1 MFMIRPMNIDQH
13 AASAHTTQTDPSGD
27 RAAGCAHCSDVAA
40 EMVER
45 HRRMLMKMGEVGMD
59 LIAAMQRRAKDD
71 DHPETMDQLNL
82 GFARVTRAV
91 RLTMAYEAR
100 LLEDS
105 EARRERIA
113 AEAAK
118 RQRHRAEEA
127 LWRRVDRRYDQVQ
140 HLAEAA
146 IERKVEE
153 GEIERSEAVSLYAD
167 LRERLED
174 EDFEYEL
181 ENSSIEELLPRICR
195 HLGIEPDPSV
205 WRYAVWN
212 DGNEEPDSEPSAQIT
227 GSGRDPPKRGSG

>member
-1 MFMIRPMNIDQH
+1 
-13 AASAHTTQTDPSGD
+13 
-27 RAAGCAHCSDVAA
+27 
-40 EMVER
+40 MVER

-82 GFARVTRAV
+82 GFSRVTRAV

-100 LLEDS
+100 LLEDA

-127 LWRRVDRRYDQVQ
+127 QWRRTDARYDQVQ

-227 GSGRDPPKRGSG
+227 GNGRDPPKRGSG

>member
-1 MFMIRPMNIDQH
+1 MNIDQH
-13 AASAHTTQTDPSGD
+13 AASAHTTQTGPHGD
-27 RAAGCAHCSDVAA
+27 RAEGCAHCSDVAA
-40 EMVER
+40 EMIER
-45 HRRMLMKMGEVGMD
+45 HRRMLQKMGEVGMD
-59 LIAAMQRRAKDD
+59 LIAAMQRRANDD

-82 GFARVTRAV
+82 GFSRVTRAV

-100 LLEDS
+100 LLEDA

-127 LWRRVDRRYDQVQ
+127 QWRRVDARYDQVQ

-167 LRERLED
+167 LRERLDD

-181 ENSSIEELLPRICR
+181 ETSSIEELLPRICR

-205 WRYAVWN
+205 WRGVVWK
-212 DGNEEPDSEPSAQIT
+212 DGIAFGPGAPIT
-227 GSGRDPPKRGSG
+227 GSGRGPPKRGSG

>member
-1 MFMIRPMNIDQH
+1 MNIDPH
-13 AASAHTTQTDPSGD
+13 AAPAHTTQTDPEGD
-27 RAAGCAHCSDVAA
+27 RAEGCAHCSDVAA

-59 LIAAMQRRAKDD
+59 LIAAMQRRANDD

-82 GFARVTRAV
+82 GFSRVTRAV

-100 LLEDS
+100 LLEDA

-113 AEAAK
+113 AEAAR
-118 RQRHRAEEA
+118 RQKQRERQAEEA
-127 LWRRVDRRYDQVQ
+127 LWRRLDRRHDQVQ

-167 LRERLED
+167 LRERLDD

-181 ENSSIEELLPRICR
+181 ETSSIEEILPRICR

-205 WRYAVWN
+205 WRYAVWE
-212 DGNEEPDSEPSAQIT
+212 DGIEEPDSDPPAQTT
-227 GSGRDPPKRGSG
+227 GSGRGPPKRGSG